1 MFMVDRNIINKL
13 GLSQEKIEE
22 QVNELFTDEH
32 SQLLDEALNN
42 KVDALIPGTIL
53 TGRIVTR
60 LGNDVIVEM
69 GLKSEGIVDASE
81 FDDPNEIAAGRELEV
96 LLEEVDAEGGIL
108 LSKRK
113 ADRIRGWERIISTT
127 KEGDL
132 IKGRVTRRIKGGL
145 LVDIGVPVFLPASQV
160 DIRKPGDISR
170 FIGQEIECK
179 VLKIDTENRNIV
191 VSRRKIIEEERE
203 SSKEKLLEEI
213 ELGQLRKGVV
223 KNIAD
228 FGVFVDLGGLDG
240 LLHISDLSWGRISHP
255 SEVVEIDQKIKCVV
269 VGFDRENE
277 KISLGLK
284 QKTESPWE
292 NVEKRYPIGT
302 RVKGTVV
309 NIMNYG
315 VFVRLEEGVE
325 GLVHISEM
333 SWTRRIVHPADILNL
348 NDEIDVAV
356 LDVNKDRQEISL
368 GIKQL
373 ETNPWTVA
381 AQKYPPGTIVTTK
394 VTTLTNYGA
403 FVEIEPGVDGLVH
416 VSDLSWTR
424 KYNHPSDA
432 LDRGQELKCVVLDV
446 NEQKHRVSLGL
457 KQMTED
463 PWIRAIPEKYIPGQ
477 IVKGK
482 VTKLTNFGVF
492 VELEPD
498 LEGLLHISELA
509 DHKVENPSD
518 VVETGQEIEVKI
530 LRVDPDS
537 RKIGLSL
544 RRVRWAAE
552 DAAGKGKTRRRGG
565 LDGPLA
571 PEPAVVPRPGED
583 KQPPEPEQPESP
595 VKEKEQKVAEPKKE
609 AKETEDKQ
617 PKDEKPQEPRQ
628 QPPDEVKAEEQEA
641 QKQPE
646 QPEQE
651 PGPVEEKP
659 GEEAGDKDQ
668 RKAEEEKTTDQV
680 QTITEPPELEQA
692 AEEKPQE
699 QQQEEA
705 GDKDSQKPEAEE
717 EQAPAK
723 EQEVAKQ
730 PEQEPGPVEEQPS
743 EETGDKDQQQA
754 QEEKTTDQVQTITEP
769 PELEQAAE
777 EKPQE
782 QQQEEAGDKDSQ
794 KPEAEEEQ
802 APAKEQEVAKQ
813 PEQEPGPVEEQPSE
827 ETGDKDQQQAQ
838 EEKTT
843 DQVQTIAEP
852 PELEQAAE
860 EKPQE
865 EQHQEQE
872 QQESKE

>member
-1 MFMVDRNIINKL
+1 MVDRSIINEL
-13 GLSQEKIEE
+13 GLSHEEIEE
-22 QVNELFTDEH
+22 QVNKLFTDEH
-32 SQLLDEALNN
+32 AQLLDEALDS
-42 KVDALIPGTIL
+42 KVDTLIPGSIL
-53 TGRIVTR
+53 AGRIVTR
-60 LGNDVIVEM
+60 LGNDVIVEL
-69 GLKSEGIVDASE
+69 GLKSEGIVDSSE
-81 FDDPNEIAAGRELEV
+81 FDDPEEIVAGKEIEV
-96 LLEEVDAEGGIL
+96 LLEEVDAEGGIM

-132 IKGRVTRRIKGGL
+132 IRGRVTRRIKGGL

-203 SSKEKLLEEI
+203 SSKEKLLKEI
-213 ELGQLRKGVV
+213 KVGQSRKGVV

-255 SEVVEIDQKIKCVV
+255 SEVVSIDKEIECVV
-269 VGFDRENE
+269 LGFDPENE

-284 QKTESPWE
+284 QKTQSPWE
-292 NVEKRYPIGT
+292 SVEQSYPIGA

-315 VFVRLEEGVE
+315 VFIRLEEGVE

-348 NDEIDVAV
+348 NDEIDVIV
-356 LDVNKDRQEISL
+356 LDANKDRQEISL

-381 AQKYPPGTIVTTK
+381 AQKYPPGTIVTPK

-403 FVEIEPGVDGLVH
+403 FAEIEPGIDGLVH

-432 LDRGQELKCVVLDV
+432 LERGQELKCVVLDV
-446 NEQKHRVSLGL
+446 DEQKRRVSLGV

-482 VTKLTNFGVF
+482 ATKLTNFGVF

-509 DHKVENPSD
+509 DHKVENPKD
-518 VVETGQEIEVKI
+518 VVEADQEIEVKI
-530 LRVDPDS
+530 LRVDPES

-544 RRVRWAAE
+544 RRVRWAAQE
-552 DAAGKGKTRRRGG
+552 REQAEAPDKDTAGQEKLERRGG

-571 PEPAVVPRPGED
+571 PGPAVVPRPGQDE
-583 KQPPEPEQPESP
+583 QPSEPEQPESP

-617 PKDEKPQEPRQ
+617 PEDEKQAEPRQ
-628 QPPDEVKAEEQEA
+628 QPSDEAKAEKQEA
-641 QKQPE
+641 EQKPEKTE

-651 PGPVEEKP
+651 PGLVEEQQQP
-659 GEEAGDKDQ
+659 
-668 RKAEEEKTTDQV
+668 EEEKTTDKV
-680 QTITEPPELEQA
+680 QTITEQPEQEQP
-692 AEEKPQE
+692 AEEKPQDE
-699 QQQEEA
+699 QQQEES
-705 GDKDSQKPEAEE
+705 K
-717 EQAPAK
+717 
-723 EQEVAKQ
+723 
-730 PEQEPGPVEEQPS
+730 
-743 EETGDKDQQQA
+743 
-754 QEEKTTDQVQTITEP
+754 
-769 PELEQAAE
+769 
-777 EKPQE
+777 
-782 QQQEEAGDKDSQ
+782 
-794 KPEAEEEQ
+794 
-802 APAKEQEVAKQ
+802 
-813 PEQEPGPVEEQPSE
+813 
-827 ETGDKDQQQAQ
+827 
-838 EEKTT
+838 
-843 DQVQTIAEP
+843 
-852 PELEQAAE
+852 
-860 EKPQE
+860 
-865 EQHQEQE
+865 
-872 QQESKE
+872 ESKE